1 MFKFEPTSI
10 RQLRQ
15 ERTEKKIS
23 EILFNGIFSVDI
35 IKEYINITKFNR
47 LCDRWGDIGWHLI

>member
-15 ERTEKKIS
+15 EGTEKKIS
-23 EILFNGIFSVDI
+23 EILFDGIFSVDI
-35 IKEYINITKFNR
+35 IKDYINIT
-47 LCDRWGDIGWHLI
+47 